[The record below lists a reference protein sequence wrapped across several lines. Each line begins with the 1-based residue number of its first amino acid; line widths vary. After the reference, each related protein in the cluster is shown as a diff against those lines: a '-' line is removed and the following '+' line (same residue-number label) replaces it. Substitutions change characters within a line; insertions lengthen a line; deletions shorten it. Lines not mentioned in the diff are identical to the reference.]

1 MRTRHRSSTVA
12 AAILAV
18 LTFTTNIQVV
28 YSFVD
33 ILVQPL
39 LLNAESHSRVGRL
52 VSTTM
57 ETTAST
63 ETSAMTSSSSP
74 PPSLSALEKLT
85 ALRKKMKEMDV
96 HVYLVP
102 SVDPHFSGTYIC
114 TNVYIPTTPSS
125 SI

>member
-1 MRTRHRSSTVA
+1 
-12 AAILAV
+12 
-18 LTFTTNIQVV
+18 
-28 YSFVD
+28 
-33 ILVQPL
+33 
-39 LLNAESHSRVGRL
+39 
-52 VSTTM
+52 M

-63 ETSAMTSSSSP
+63 ETSAMTSSPPPPPPP

-96 HVYLVP
+96 HVYVVP

-114 TNVYIPTTPSS
+114 IYVYIPTTPSS